1 MLSVATVRSAG
12 GAASYFAADNYYTR
26 EQGQGEWFGKGAETL
41 GLSGRVDPKVF
52 EALLEGRLPDGKRVG
67 REGIHRAGID
77 LTFSMPKSWSLIAL
91 IGGDR
96 RIIEA
101 YGEAVKATLAW
112 AEKNAAQARVDTGSG
127 QRLVQTGNLVIGLFE
142 HDTSRAQEP
151 QSHFHAVVANVTR
164 LPSGEWRAL
173 RNDKLWSLNTLLNTM
188 TMAHFRMSVEAMGY
202 RVGDRSK
209 HGNFEAAGIARN
221 MVMAF
226 STRRQ
231 QILEKVAGMA
241 SRTPEAFH
249 AATLMTRENKAP
261 VEDRAAL
268 YAGWKE
274 TAAAVGLDIAVV
286 RAEADA
292 RLTHETGMRSRMA
305 DRVGAIV
312 SPLASKAR
320 DLANGFASALG
331 LRRDDPYLPKTFPNK
346 SRSEVAAAHAVASAI
361 RHLEQREAGFAVT
374 DVYKAALDFGLPTTI
389 TEVERA
395 VERQVTKGNLQRGA
409 DERAGMVT
417 TAQALGTE
425 RRILA
430 GVETGRGAVH
440 PILAA
445 DVAAESLQAFAQALS
460 GYALNAGQE
469 AAGRMMFASRD
480 RIVAIQGVA
489 GAGKSSV
496 LAPAARLFEAQGH
509 KIVGLAVQNMLV
521 RMLERDTGIPSM
533 TVARFIKAYG
543 GDAKAL
549 APDSLKGAVLIVD
562 EASMLPNG
570 DLLKLVEIANRHE
583 AARLVFVGDTR
594 QLGAVDEGKPFALVQ
609 DAGIEAARMETNV
622 RARDETVRAVAASAQ
637 AGNVS
642 KALQLL
648 GGKVIEAEGTVVEQA
663 TKQWLSLPRSDR
675 DRTMIFASGRRLR
688 DAVNTSVQDGLL
700 KQGELGQQG
709 LKVQALDRV
718 NLTNEELRYS
728 HHYLPGRV
736 LEVTR
741 AIREQRLGAGQ
752 YAVIAV
758 DQNGRIELRDEH
770 GKAHHFTP
778 DRVRPDAKGAAETRL
793 ALYDPKA
800 RTIHPGDQIRWTAN
814 DHERGLLNADRAK
827 VTAIEKGRVHVETS
841 GGVKLA
847 LAASDPMLARI
858 DLAYAFNAHMAQG
871 ITADRA
877 IVVMEARDTKLLT
890 RQNFLVSVTRVRDD
904 LTVFVDKA
912 DKAKARLEL
921 QSGEK
926 TSALQTLGE
935 EVRRPPEL
943 EKSPTKPFEFGIG

>member
-26 EQGQGEWFGKGAETL
+26 EQGQGEWFGKGAEAL
-41 GLSGRVDPKVF
+41 GLTGKVDPKVF
-52 EALLEGRLPDGKRVG
+52 EALLQGRLPDGTRVG

-91 IGGDR
+91 VGGDR

-151 QSHFHAVVANVTR
+151 QSHFHAVVANVTQ

-188 TMAHFRMSVEAMGY
+188 TMAHFRMSVEAMCY

-221 MVMAF
+221 MIMAF

-231 QILEKVAGMA
+231 QILEKIAGMA

-249 AATLMTRENKAP
+249 AATLMTREHKAQI
-261 VEDRAAL
+261 EDRVSL

-274 TAAAVGLDIAVV
+274 TAAAVGLNLDAV

-292 RLTHETGMRSRMA
+292 RLAARSGIGV
-305 DRVGAIV
+305 RVGQAMAPV
-312 SPLASKAR
+312 VAKAR
-320 DLANGFASALG
+320 DLASSFASALG
-331 LRRDDPYLPKTFPNK
+331 LRSDDPYLPRTFPNK
-346 SRSEVAAAHAVASAI
+346 TGSEVAAAHAVASAI
-361 RHLEQREAGFAVT
+361 RHLEQREAGFALT

-389 TEVERA
+389 AEVDRA
-395 VERQVTKGNLQRGA
+395 VERQIAKGNLQRGA
-409 DERAGMVT
+409 DERSGMVT

-430 GVETGRGAVH
+430 GVDAGRGATQ
-440 PILAA
+440 PILSADLAA
-445 DVAAESLQAFAQALS
+445 GSLQAFAQARS

-509 KIVGLAVQNMLV
+509 KVMGLAVQNTLV

-533 TVARFIKAYG
+533 TLARFIRGYG
-543 GDAKAL
+543 PDAKAPN
-549 APDSLKGAVLIVD
+549 ADSLKGAVLIVD
-562 EASMLPNG
+562 EASMLPNA
-570 DLLKLVEIANRHE
+570 DLLKLVDIANRHE

-594 QLGAVDEGKPFALVQ
+594 QLGAVDAGKPFALVQ
-609 DAGIEAARMETNV
+609 EAGIEAARVETNV
-622 RARDETVRAVAASAQ
+622 RARDNTVRAVAAAAQ

-663 TKQWLSLPRSDR
+663 TRQWLSLPRAER

-700 KQGELGQQG
+700 KQGELEQQG
-709 LKVQALDRV
+709 LQLQVLDRV

-741 AIREQRLGAGQ
+741 AIREQRLGAGR
-752 YAVIAV
+752 YTVSEV
-758 DQNGRIELRDEH
+758 DQNGRVELRDQH
-770 GKAHHFTP
+770 GKAHRFTP
-778 DRVRPDAKGAAETRL
+778 DRVRPDAKGAADTRL
-793 ALYDPKA
+793 ALYDPKT

-814 DHERGLLNADRAK
+814 DHERDLLNADRAK
-827 VTAIEKGRVHVETS
+827 VTAIDKGQVHVETS

-847 LAASDPMLARI
+847 LPANDSMLARI

-871 ITADRA
+871 VTADRA
-877 IVVMEARDTKLLT
+877 IVVMEAHDTRLLT

-904 LTVFVDKA
+904 LTVFVDQA

-935 EVRRPPEL
+935 EVRTPPEL
-943 EKSPTKPFEFGIG
+943 EKTPTKPFEFGIG

>member
-1 MLSVATVRSAG
+1 MLSLATVRSAG

-26 EQGQGEWFGKGAETL
+26 EQGQGEWIGKGAEAL
-41 GLSGRVDPKVF
+41 GLTGIVDPKVF
-52 EALLEGRLPDGKRVG
+52 EALLQGRLPDGSRVG

-91 IGGDR
+91 VGGDR

-101 YGEAVKATLAW
+101 YGDAVKATLAW
-112 AEKNAAQARVDTGSG
+112 AEKNAAQARVDTGNG

-151 QSHFHAVVANVTR
+151 QSHFHAVVANVTQ

-202 RVGDRSK
+202 RVGNRSK

-231 QILEKVAGMA
+231 QILEKIAGMA

-261 VEDRAAL
+261 VEDRASL
-268 YAGWKE
+268 YAGWKA
-274 TAAAVGLDIAVV
+274 TAAAVGLNLDAVRV
-286 RAEADA
+286 EADA
-292 RLTHETGMRSRMA
+292 RLAARSGIGV
-305 DRVGAIV
+305 RVGQAV
-312 SPLASKAR
+312 APVVAKAR

-331 LRRDDPYLPKTFPNK
+331 LRSDDPYLPKTFPNK

-361 RHLEQREAGFAVT
+361 RHLDQREAGFAIT
-374 DVYKAALDFGLPTTI
+374 DAYKAALDFGLPTTI
-389 TEVERA
+389 AEVERA
-395 VERQVTKGNLQRGA
+395 VERQITNGNLQRGA

-430 GVETGRGAVH
+430 GVEAGRGAVY
-440 PILAA
+440 PILSA
-445 DVAAESLQAFAQALS
+445 DVAAESLQAFAQARS

-469 AAGRMMFASRD
+469 AAGRMMFTSRD

-489 GAGKSSV
+489 GAGKSSM
-496 LAPAARLFEAQGH
+496 LTPAARLFEAQGH
-509 KIVGLAVQNMLV
+509 KVVGLAVQNTLV
-521 RMLERDTGIPSM
+521 RMLERDTGIVSM
-533 TVARFIKAYG
+533 TVARFVKAYG
-543 GDAKAL
+543 ADAKAPK
-549 APDSLKGAVLIVD
+549 ADSLKGAVLIVD
-562 EASMLPNG
+562 EASMLPNA
-570 DLLKLVEIANRHE
+570 DLLKLVDIANRHK

-594 QLGAVDEGKPFALVQ
+594 QLGAVDAGKPFALVQ
-609 DAGIEAARMETNV
+609 EAGISAARMDTNV

-637 AGNVS
+637 AGDVS
-642 KALQLL
+642 KALQQL

-663 TKQWLSLPRSDR
+663 TQQWLSLPRSER
-675 DRTMIFASGRRLR
+675 DQTMIFASGRRLR

-700 KQGELGQQG
+700 KLGELGQRG
-709 LKVQALDRV
+709 LQLQVLDRV

-728 HHYLPGRV
+728 QHYLPGRV
-736 LEVTR
+736 LEVSR
-741 AIREQRLGAGQ
+741 PVREQRLGAGQ

-758 DQNGRIELRDEH
+758 DQNGRVELRDEH
-770 GKAHHFTP
+770 GKAHRFTP
-778 DRVRPDAKGAAETRL
+778 DRVRPETKNAAVTRL
-793 ALYDPKA
+793 ALYDPKQ
-800 RTIHPGDQIRWTAN
+800 RTIYPGDQIRWTAN
-814 DHERGLLNADRAK
+814 DHARGMLNADRAK
-827 VTAIEKGRVHVETS
+827 VTAIDKGRVHVESS

-847 LAASDPMLARI
+847 LSASDPMLARV

-871 ITADRA
+871 MTADRA

-935 EVRRPPEL
+935 DVRKPPEL
-943 EKSPTKPFEFGIG
+943 EKMPTKPFEFGIG

>member
-1 MLSVATVRSAG
+1 MLSVATVLSAG
-12 GAASYFAADNYYTR
+12 RAASYFAADNYYTR
-26 EQGQGEWFGKGAETL
+26 EQGQGEWFGKGAEAL
-41 GLSGRVDPKVF
+41 GLTGKVDPKTF
-52 EALLEGRLPDGKRVG
+52 EALLQGRLPDGSRVG

-77 LTFSMPKSWSLIAL
+77 LTFSLPKSWSLIAL
-91 IGGDR
+91 VGGDR
-96 RIIEA
+96 RIIHA

-112 AEKNAAQARVDTGSG
+112 AEKNAAQARVDSGKG

-151 QSHFHAVVANVTR
+151 QSHFHAVVANVTQ

-188 TMAHFRMSVEAMGY
+188 TMAHFRMSVEALGY

-221 MVMAF
+221 VVMAF

-231 QILEKVAGMA
+231 QILDKVAGMA

-274 TAAAVGLDIAVV
+274 TAAAVGLDLDAVQAEANTRLGV
-286 RAEADA
+286 RAGIG
-292 RLTHETGMRSRMA
+292 TRMA
-305 DRVGAIV
+305 EVVAPI
-312 SPLASKAR
+312 AAKAR

-331 LRRDDPYLPKTFPNK
+331 LRADDPYLPKTFPNK
-346 SRSEVAAAHAVASAI
+346 TPAEVAAAHAVASAI
-361 RHLEQREAGFAVT
+361 RHLEQREAGFSVT
-374 DVYKAALDFGLPTTI
+374 DVYRAALDFGLPTTI
-389 TEVERA
+389 REVEQS
-395 VERQVTKGNLQRGA
+395 VERQIAKGNLQRGV

-417 TAQALGTE
+417 TVQALDTE

-430 GVETGRGAVH
+430 GVDAGRGAVL
-440 PILAA
+440 PVLSA
-445 DVAAESLQAFAQALS
+445 DIAAESLQAFATARS
-460 GYALNAGQE
+460 RYALNAGQE
-469 AAGRMMFASRD
+469 AAGRMMFASQD

-509 KIVGLAVQNMLV
+509 KVIGLAVQNTLV

-543 GDAKAL
+543 EGAKAT
-549 APDSLKGAVLIVD
+549 APESLKGSVLIVD
-562 EASMLPNG
+562 EASMLANG
-570 DLLKLVEIANRHE
+570 DQLKLIEIANRHE
-583 AARLVFVGDTR
+583 VARLVFVGDAR
-594 QLGAVDEGKPFALVQ
+594 QLGAVDAGKPFALVQ
-609 DAGIEAARMETNV
+609 NAGIQTARMDSNV
-622 RARDETVRAVAASAQ
+622 RARDDTVRGVAAAAQ
-637 AGNVS
+637 AGDVG

-648 GGKVIEAEGTVVEQA
+648 GGNVVEAEGTVVEQA
-663 TKQWLSLPRSDR
+663 TKQWLSLPKSER
-675 DRTMIFASGRRLR
+675 DQTMIFASGRRLR
-688 DAVNTSVQDGLL
+688 DEVNTSVQEGLL
-700 KQGELGQQG
+700 KRGELGQQG
-709 LKVQALDRV
+709 LRLQVLDRV

-736 LEVTR
+736 LELGHP
-741 AIREQRLGAGQ
+741 IREQRLGAGR
-752 YAVIAV
+752 YTVTEV
-758 DQNGRIELRDEH
+758 DQNGRVQLRDEH
-770 GKAHHFTP
+770 GKVHRFTP
-778 DRVRPDAKGAAETRL
+778 DRVRPEAKGASDSRL
-793 ALYDPKA
+793 ALYDQKQ

-827 VTAIEKGRVHVETS
+827 VTAIDKRQVQVETS
-841 GGVKLA
+841 AGMKLA
-847 LAASDPMLARI
+847 LSVNDPMLAHI
-858 DLAYAFNAHMAQG
+858 DLAYAYNAHMAQG
-871 ITADRA
+871 MTADRA
-877 IVVMEARDTKLLT
+877 IVVMESRDTKLLT

-904 LTVFVDKA
+904 LTIFVDKA
-912 DKAKARLEL
+912 DKTKAKLEL

-935 EVRRPPEL
+935 VAKQPPEL
-943 EKSPTKPFEFGIG
+943 EKAPVKPFEFGIG